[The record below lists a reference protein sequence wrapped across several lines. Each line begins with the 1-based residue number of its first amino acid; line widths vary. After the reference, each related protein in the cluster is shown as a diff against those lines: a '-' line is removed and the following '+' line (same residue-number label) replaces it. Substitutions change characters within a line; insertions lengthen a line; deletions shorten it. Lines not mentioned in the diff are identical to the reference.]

1 MARNRVAL
9 GIRLVLAVAAW
20 GAAIGVVQVTL
31 GADLGRAVHEFER
44 RIELRVRGAP
54 PAPEPQPERSHEE
67 DPIEPW
73 ELVSV

>member
-9 GIRLVLAVAAW
+9 GVRLVLAVAAW
-20 GAAIGVVQVTL
+20 GAALGLAQATL
-31 GADLGRAVHEFER
+31 GGDLGRAVHELEQ

-54 PAPEPQPERSHEE
+54 PAPEPLPERSHEE